1 MKKILYGNKKILIG
15 TLCVGMM
22 AVMSGCGSKDNITLT
37 DTAIEITTEA
47 STQATEE
54 TSDSTAE
61 VTTEATTEAPDS
73 TTQASTETTVATTL
87 LEQFKAEV
95 ATGNDVAKLADSL
108 SKNTVFGEVVMTTM
122 DVEEGFLA
130 GFSEDIKG
138 FKKGTMFAPM
148 INTIPFVGYVFETDT
163 ADDLVKTLE
172 EKHQLN
178 WNICTTADEMKVY
191 SEGNYVFF
199 VMSPTSF
206 SD

>member
-54 TSDSTAE
+54 T
-61 VTTEATTEAPDS
+61 
-73 TTQASTETTVATTL
+73 TVATAL